1 MDACFLSI
9 IIPAYNAGKTIARTL
24 ESISDL
30 LSPEIE
36 IIVVDDGST
45 DETSEAIKPFVSR
58 FLQLQSIR
66 QNHSG
71 VSVARNTGISYA
83 QGKYIWF
90 VDADDVVDAKVAKD
104 LLEKIKSA
112 DYDFIWFS
120 TVHVFLD
127 NHIEE
132 IGAIPSNVKEGCYT
146 ISQWRKFYSG
156 AGMLCQ
162 YWLKKNIIK
171 NEKISFVEWAKWFED
186 AHFLIRFSVS
196 AKMLYIAPLDV
207 IYYYYITPYSAMRGS
222 LLKDRHIC
230 NVRLYIDLIKRAM
243 CFQKTVRSFV
253 DGWSAINIAWCLR
266 EADNNYAR
274 DLYDECKRA
283 GIFPLSINEGTIR
296 QKLQIALLNCDF
308 SLYRKFCKVLRILK
322 R

>member
-90 VDADDVVDAKVAKD
+90 VDADDVVDAKVAKG

-120 TVHVFLD
+120 TVLT
-127 NHIEE
+127 EMPKRS
-132 IGAIPSNVKEGCYT
+132 AISLFVRPSNLLRQN
-146 ISQWRKFYSG
+146 ISRQRSG
-156 AGMLCQ
+156 NSFIACRMASPVS
-162 YWLKKNIIK
+162 WLINC
-171 NEKISFVEWAKWFED
+171 S
-186 AHFLIRFSVS
+186 S
-196 AKMLYIAPLDV
+196 A
-207 IYYYYITPYSAMRGS
+207 SG
-222 LLKDRHIC
+222 
-230 NVRLYIDLIKRAM
+230 N
-243 CFQKTVRSFV
+243 
-253 DGWSAINIAWCLR
+253 
-266 EADNNYAR
+266 
-274 DLYDECKRA
+274 
-283 GIFPLSINEGTIR
+283 
-296 QKLQIALLNCDF
+296 
-308 SLYRKFCKVLRILK
+308 
-322 R
+322 